1 MPLFMDRHEIEG
13 VTAQAVVEA
22 HEKDM
27 AIQDMHG
34 AKYLTYWLDEARG
47 HIFCLCDAPSKEVA
61 EQVHREA
68 HGLVANQIIQ
78 VDPLTVEAFLGNIE
92 QSPAVVTLHR
102 PLEPAE
108 VVASISEGLGTSAFR
123 AIVFTDMKDSTAIT
137 QELGDDKAMELLRSH
152 NAIVR
157 ESLQAYQGREV
168 KHTGDGFMVCFAS
181 VSKAVECAIAI
192 LKAFDS
198 HNQQN
203 SDAPIHVKIGV
214 SAGEPVE
221 ENQDFFGAT
230 VQLAARLCG
239 CAGGDMILVSG
250 VVRELCLGKKLPF
263 VNPSEKQLKGF
274 EQGVSVYEVDWVQA

>member
-1 MPLFMDRHEIEG
+1 MDRHEIEG

-102 PLEPAE
+102 PLDPAE

-123 AIVFTDMKDSTAIT
+123 AIVFTDMKDSTPSPSNLAT
-137 QELGDDKAMELLRSH
+137 TKPWRCYAATMRSSA
-152 NAIVR
+152 NRCRCTRVR
-157 ESLQAYQGREV
+157 RSSTPG
-168 KHTGDGFMVCFAS
+168 TDSWFCFAS

-221 ENQDFFGAT
+221 ENHDFFGAT

-239 CAGGDMILVSG
+239 CAGGDMILVSS

-263 VNPSEKQLKGF
+263 VNQSEKQLKGF
-274 EQGVSVYEVDWVQA
+274 EQDVVVYEVDWVQA